1 MKRTSSLLLAAA
13 CFIGAA
19 AQSDRF
25 VCDGTCGPD
34 DTAEGPAMFSVVS
47 PLGSCS
53 VAPITLAPRLDT
65 LEGKTIAVVGVSFMT
80 QITHP
85 EIKRLI
91 LENYPTAKV
100 ILLDEIGYAGS
111 YPAPGIRRKSV
122 EEFQQKLQEMHV
134 DAVISGNGGC
144 GLCTPKE
151 TGSCIAAEVLGIPSV
166 IIAGPG
172 FADEA
177 RYTARN
183 NGLRV
188 LRVAEYP
195 GAFASDSEQELI
207 ENTREILWPQ
217 IEEAL
222 TTPFTVA
229 ELLGSNPTKPTVGSG
244 SGTMNGISDDVFQGS
259 IDEVYEYFNEMKWA
273 DGMPFMPPTYE
284 RVLEYMTYTDHP
296 WDEVLATIP
305 PANRSTTTWHVAV
318 NACMAGCK
326 PEYMPLLVAMVK
338 GMGNAEFRKTLSS
351 THAWIPYTW
360 VNGPVSRQLGICS
373 EQGVI
378 SERANVAIGRFLN
391 LALMNLAGYYVGGE
405 ARMGTFGYPVS
416 WCLAEDEA
424 ACVRVGWQPWHVQK
438 GFGMNENTVTC
449 ASTLLWGNNM
459 APSTHDSQK
468 VMELLAWDIAER
480 GQFALG
486 SGKQFTDRVVLMT
499 EPVAE
504 LLSRN
509 FPTIDALEDA
519 LITTARRPVK
529 ERAFANFYANPGGSK
544 DLDYNFQKYQ
554 GHITSYENAAETTTP
569 PWCAATEKTM
579 MTVATMEKGSTAF
592 LITGDAARNK
602 MQTMPGGGNVTIK
615 VELPANWDA
624 LMSALGYQP
633 LRSFWLENS
642 VAYDVRDVN
651 RDRHITIGDVGKGVD
666 ELNQPSSPMTLPLLD
681 DVVDGVLASPAGR

>member
-1 MKRTSSLLLAAA
+1 MKRFPLLLLSALAYMTA
-13 CFIGAA
+13 T
-19 AQSDRF
+19 AQGDRF

-34 DTAEGPAMFSVVS
+34 GTLEGPGYFSVVS
-47 PLGSCS
+47 PVGTSA
-53 VAPITLAPRLDT
+53 VKPVKPAPRLDT
-65 LEGKTIAVVGVSFMT
+65 LDGKTIAVVGVSFMT

-91 LENYPTAKV
+91 LEEYPSAHV
-100 ILLDEIGYAGS
+100 ILLDEIGYAGTF
-111 YPAPGIRRKSV
+111 PAPGTRRKSV
-122 EEFQQKLQEMHV
+122 EVFQQNLRDMHV

-183 NGLRV
+183 NGLPV

-195 GAFASDSEQELI
+195 TAFASDTEAELI
-207 ENTREILWPQ
+207 ENTRDILWPQ
-217 IEEAL
+217 IVDAL
-222 TTPFTVA
+222 TRPFSPS
-229 ELLGSNPTKPTVGSG
+229 ELVVTGPTKPNVGG
-244 SGTMNGISDDVFQGS
+244 SGTINGINDDVFQGT
-259 IDEVYEYFNEMKWA
+259 IEEVFEYFSEMNWT

-284 RVLEYMTYTDHP
+284 SVLPFLNYTDHA
-296 WDEVLATIP
+296 WDEVIATLP
-305 PANRSTTTWHVAV
+305 PANRATTTWHVAV

-326 PEYMPLLVAMVK
+326 PEYMPLLIAMVQ

-360 VNGPVSRQLGICS
+360 VSGPVGRQLGISS
-373 EQGVI
+373 EQGEI
-378 SERANVAIGRFLN
+378 CEKANVVIGRFLN

-424 ACVRVGWQPWHVQK
+424 ACVRIGWQPWHVQK
-438 GFGMNENTVTC
+438 GFGMNESTVTC
-449 ASTLLWGNNM
+449 ASALLWGNNM
-459 APSTHDSQK
+459 APSTHDPQK

-504 LLSRN
+504 LLTRLY
-509 FPTIDALEDA
+509 PTKNDIEDA
-519 LITTARRPVK
+519 LIATARRPVK

-544 DLDYNFQKYQ
+544 DLDYNFNQYM
-554 GHITSYENAAETTTP
+554 GHIRSYENAETTVTP
-569 PWCAATEKTM
+569 PWCASNEPTM
-579 MTVATMEKGSTAF
+579 QTVATMEKGSTAF
-592 LITGDAARNK
+592 LVTGDAARNK
-602 MQTMPGGGNVTIK
+602 MQTMPGGGNVTVRI
-615 VELPANWDA
+615 ELPANWDE
-624 LMSALGYQP
+624 LMAELGYRP
-633 LRSFWLENS
+633 LSSFWLENPIP
-642 VAYDVRDVN
+642 YDPRDVN
-651 RDRHITIGDVGKGVD
+651 RDRRLSISDVSTGVD
-666 ELNQPSSPMTLPLLD
+666 ELKQPSSPMTLPRLQQ
-681 DVVDGVLASPAGR
+681 VVDGVMTTRATTK

>member
-1 MKRTSSLLLAAA
+1 M
-13 CFIGAA
+13 GAA

-34 DTAEGPAMFSVVS
+34 GAAEGPAMFSVVS

-53 VAPITLAPRLDT
+53 VAPITLAPRLET

-222 TTPFTVA
+222 TTPFTAA

-244 SGTMNGISDDVFQGS
+244 SGTMNGISDDVFQGT

-449 ASTLLWGNNM
+449 ASALLWGNNM

-624 LMSALGYQP
+624 LMSALGYEP

-651 RDRHITIGDVGKGVD
+651 RDRHITISDVGKGVD
-666 ELNQPSSPMTLPLLD
+666 ELNQPSSPMTLPLLE
-681 DVVDGVLASPAGR
+681 DVVDGVLTSPASR